1 MISPAPPTP
10 VPSVPRRLGRAH
22 PQAPGSRLA
31 GWGRV
36 PVVPGYQIRSEDL
49 EAATLGAPLTR
60 GLGRAYGDAALPAP
74 GDSFVAGST
83 LADRILDFD
92 PATGILTAEA
102 GLSLDELYRALL
114 PHGWFTP
121 VTPGTRFVTL
131 GGMVAAD
138 VHGKNHHVDGC
149 FGRHV
154 LGLKLRVADGRLI
167 TCSRTEHADLFL
179 ASIGGM
185 GLTGHILEVTVRLAR
200 VPSPWI
206 YQETQRVGDID
217 AFMDALKSSA
227 ASWPMTVGWIDC
239 QSRGSAMGR
248 GVLFRGRWAEPD
260 EAPRRFPV
268 LRPPIPVPFTFPDG
282 ALGERIVEAFNAV
295 YYRLPH
301 AHRRVVHPR
310 GFFYPLDIAGDWHRV
325 YGPRGFTQYQ
335 CVLPESGGHGAA
347 RRFLEVVTRGAGASF
362 LCVIKDCGPEGE
374 GILSFPRRGISIAL
388 DLAMRDDTQAL
399 IDQMNEQ
406 VIAEGGR
413 IYLAKDALSRPE
425 HFRAMETRLDRF
437 LHIRRTW
444 DPDGRI
450 RSAQSVR
457 LFGW

>member
-1 MISPAPPTP
+1 MAA
-10 VPSVPRRLGRAH
+10 SVPDARL
-22 PQAPGSRLA
+22 S

-36 PVVPGYQIRSEDL
+36 PVVPGYQVRSENL
-49 EAATLGAPLTR
+49 EAITADAPLTR

-74 GDSFVAGST
+74 GDLRVAGST
-83 LADRILDFD
+83 LADRILSFD
-92 PATGILTAEA
+92 PLTGDMTAEA
-102 GLSLDELYRALL
+102 GLSLDHLYRAFL
-114 PHGWFTP
+114 PKGWFTP

-154 LGLKLRVADGRLI
+154 HALRMRVADGCVLR
-167 TCSRTEHADLFL
+167 CSRTEYPDLFF
-179 ASIGGM
+179 ATIGGM
-185 GLTGHILEVTVRLAR
+185 GLTGHILEVTFRLTR

-206 YQETQRVGDID
+206 YQEVQWMPDID
-217 AFMDALKSSA
+217 AFMAGLKSA
-227 ASWPMTVGWIDC
+227 ASAWPMTMGWIDC
-239 QSRGSAMGR
+239 VSKGRAMGR
-248 GVLFRGRWAEPD
+248 GVLFRGRWATAS
-260 EAPRRFPV
+260 EAPPAFPS
-268 LRPPIPVPFTFPDG
+268 LGGQIPVPFTFPHG
-282 ALGERIVEAFNAV
+282 LLGSLTVRVFNEG
-295 YYRLPH
+295 YYQVPRPH
-301 AHRRVVHPR
+301 AAVVHPK
-310 GFFYPLDIAGDWHRV
+310 GFFYPLDVASDWHRL

-335 CVLPESGGHGAA
+335 CVLPASAGHDAA
-347 RRFLEVVTRGAGASF
+347 RRFLQVVTQGGGASF

-374 GILSFPRRGISIAL
+374 GLLSFPKPGISIAL

-399 IDQMNEQ
+399 IDRMNEC

-413 IYLAKDALSRPE
+413 IYLAKDALTRPE

-437 LHIRRTW
+437 LAVRRAW